1 MSWTLPGITKKKILR
16 SVNSSLNPCH
26 TKRASALRAV
36 FSFFFSLE
44 ETDYPKE
51 VAKEIKKVVALEG
64 KEGPLSESLSQE
76 GWIIKSEEGVSYE
89 EASEMLGRDKRI
101 LENIAGDDLPK
112 DQPFTL
118 CLYEREKPVKETLKP
133 QKAKP
138 DLSGVSL
145 AERKREKQG
154 RSCGLSSHPP
164 FLRKF
169 LPSSSILSSSKTK
182 ISPFISL

>member
-1 MSWTLPGITKKKILR
+1 M
-16 SVNSSLNPCH
+16 
-26 TKRASALRAV
+26 
-36 FSFFFSLE
+36 E

-64 KEGPLSESLSQE
+64 KEGPLSESLLQE
-76 GWIIKSEEGVSYE
+76 GWILKSEEGVSYE

-101 LENIAGDDLPK
+101 LQNIAGDDLPK

-145 AERKREKQG
+145 AERKREKREPVIWLIFCILLFAGSFAFVVYSFIIQNKDFTFYIALVNSALMFG
-154 RSCGLSSHPP
+154 GIIY
-164 FLRKF
+164 
-169 LPSSSILSSSKTK
+169 SIIQIVRTRRD
-182 ISPFISL
+182 F